1 MSRILRQLTVFGG
14 RVVLGV
20 ALFALL
26 TPPFGLRAY
35 LEARAQDQVQAAHVI
50 SSFGRPVG
58 AILKLPVTAR
68 GFAQAPR
75 SPLDGIRGKG
85 SWLMIFDGD
94 WNDPD
99 ADRAAA
105 IVDSAVR
112 ADLSHLYIRVADS
125 RHHFYGAPALQ
136 DLLPIAHAHGLS
148 IIGWIEPML
157 DDPTADTADAL
168 AAAQFEEQGQRL
180 DGLALTIEGN
190 STSDPNVGQYLS
202 GIRGGITGMNGLG
215 ERYLLIASTLPT
227 PYDHPGY
234 AYATMSRYC
243 QVFAPMVYWRAT
255 GLPQFSGADGARTY
269 VAQVFQQFRDPG
281 VNPFKRPLSITAQTY
296 DAAPEYGTPGA
307 PPADEI
313 VTSMNESRAQGGIS
327 WSYYRLANADNGV
340 TGDEQQA
347 ITAYPFWQRY
357 HGGGIAAKA
366 LIALPDQPVA
376 Y

>member
-1 MSRILRQLTVFGG
+1 
-14 RVVLGV
+14 VVLGV
-20 ALFALL
+20 MLFALL

-35 LEARAQDQVQAAHVI
+35 LEARAQEQAQAAHVMQ
-50 SSFGRPVG
+50 SFGRPIAAVV
-58 AILKLPVTAR
+58 KVPVTAR
-68 GFAQAPR
+68 PFVQTPR
-75 SPLDGIRGKG
+75 SPLDGVKGKG
-85 SWLMIFDGD
+85 AWLMIFDGD

-105 IVDSAVR
+105 IVDAAVR
-112 ADLSHLYIRVADS
+112 ADLSHLYIRIADS
-125 RHHFYGAPALQ
+125 RHHFYGASALQ

-157 DDPTADTADAL
+157 DDPTSDTADAL

-180 DGLALTIEGN
+180 DGLALTIEGD

-202 GIRGGITGMNGLG
+202 GIRGGIQGMNGVG
-215 ERYLLIASTLPT
+215 ERYLLVASTLPL

-255 GLPQFSGADGARTY
+255 GLPQYSGTDGTRAY
-269 VAQVFQQFRDPG
+269 VDQVFQQFRDPG
-281 VNPFKRPLSITAQTY
+281 VNPFNRPLTITAQAY
-296 DAAPEYGTPGA
+296 DAALEYGTPGA
-307 PPADEI
+307 PPGAEI
-313 VTSMNESRAQGGIS
+313 VTSMNETRAQGGIS
-327 WSYYRLANADNGV
+327 WSFYRLANADNGV
-340 TGDEQQA
+340 TGEEQQA
-347 ITAYPFWQRY
+347 ITNYPFWQRY
-357 HGGGIAAKA
+357 SAGGIAGKA